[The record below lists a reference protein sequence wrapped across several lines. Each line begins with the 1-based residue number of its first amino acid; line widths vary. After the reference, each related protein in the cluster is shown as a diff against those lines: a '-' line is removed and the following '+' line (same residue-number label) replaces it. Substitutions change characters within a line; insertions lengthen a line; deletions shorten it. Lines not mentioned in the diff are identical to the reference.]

1 MINTVVLDIGQV
13 LSDFRWREYLNDCGY
28 DEETK
33 RRVAEATVLSKL
45 WQEEDRGRIN
55 TDELVKLCCEKD
67 PGVAAEITRL
77 FADITLLVREYDY
90 STDFIRKLKANGY
103 KVYLLSN
110 YGEKNFAYAREHF
123 DFIKYAD
130 GGVISYEVKYI
141 KPEPEIYEAL
151 IHKYTINPK
160 EAVFLDD
167 SEANLEGARK
177 FGFSTIWVTEFEKA
191 LKELRALGVRI

>member
-55 TDELVKLCCEKD
+55 TDELVKLCCKKD